1 MTINNAGVG
10 DLLYGARPIAEHLG
24 ITERQARYLID
35 QGTLP
40 AWKEGKMICARRSS
54 LNAWMDQREAAAA
67 LTRAAPAG
75 RTSAAP
81 TFRGCVADG

>member
-1 MTINNAGVG
+1 MTTDNAGVG

-35 QGTLP
+35 QRTLP

-54 LNAWMDQREAAAA
+54 LNAWMDRREAAAA
-67 LTRAAPAG
+67 LA
-75 RTSAAP
+75 SAAAAGS
-81 TFRGCVADG
+81 TADLDIIGL

>member
-1 MTINNAGVG
+1 MTTHNAAVG

-40 AWKEGKMICARRSS
+40 SWKEGKTICARRSS
-54 LNAWMDQREAAAA
+54 LNDWMDRREAAAA
-67 LTRAAPAG
+67 V
-75 RTSAAP
+75 TSAAA
-81 TFRGCVADG
+81 TDNIA